1 MNNNPLT
8 ELQKFGQSF
17 WYDNISRGI
26 LKSGELKRMI
36 EEEGVRGVTS
46 NPTIFYKSIKSGSDY
61 DKQLKELFIRNPG
74 MTDKEVFFA
83 LAITDIKDACNL
95 LMPVYEESGGA
106 DGFVSIEVDPHL
118 AYDTEGTVKEAL
130 ELFEDIKMPN
140 LMVKVPATK
149 EGLPAIEELI
159 YLGKNINVTLLFS
172 VKRYEEVAE
181 AYLKGLERRADEG
194 KPLNNVNSVASFFVS
209 RVDTLADKYLE
220 EKLNNA
226 KDGPSKEK
234 IRALM
239 GKAAVANAQLAY
251 ESFKM
256 AFSSDWFLYLKRK
269 DAKIQRLLWGS
280 TSTKNPR
287 YSDILYVRELIGPG
301 TVNTM
306 PDDTLK
312 AFKDHG
318 RVERTIDR
326 DIDGAKSI
334 INEIESLGISMSSIT
349 KELEDEGVR
358 LFAESFDSLI
368 ALIKQK
374 REELS

>member
-1 MNNNPLT
+1 MNNNPLRA
-8 ELQKFGQSF
+8 LQKFGQSF

-46 NPTIFYKSIKSGSDY
+46 NPSIFYKSIKSGSDY
-61 DKQLKELFIRNPG
+61 DEQLKELFIRNPG
-74 MTDKEVFFA
+74 MTDKEVFVA

-118 AYDTEGTVKEAL
+118 AYDTEGTVKDAL

-149 EGLPAIEELI
+149 DGLPAIEELI
-159 YLGKNINVTLLFS
+159 YLGNNINVTLLFS

-226 KDGPSKEK
+226 KDGPSEEK
-234 IRALM
+234 IRTLM

-306 PDDTLK
+306 PDDTWK

-334 INEIESLGISMSSIT
+334 LNEIESLGISMSSIT

>member
-1 MNNNPLT
+1 MNNNPLRA
-8 ELQKFGQSF
+8 LQKFGQSF

-46 NPTIFYKSIKSGSDY
+46 NPSIFYKSIKSGSDY
-61 DKQLKELFIRNPG
+61 DEQLKELFIRNPG
-74 MTDKEVFFA
+74 MTDKEVFVA

-118 AYDTEGTVKEAL
+118 AYDTEGTVKDAL

-226 KDGPSKEK
+226 KDGPSEEK
-234 IRALM
+234 IRTLM

-306 PDDTLK
+306 PDDTWK

-334 INEIESLGISMSSIT
+334 LNEIESLGISMSSIT